1 MRPGATKGRKPAPN
15 VSYRGATSRSPMAQE
30 KPQSAERIIAEHRR
44 AKFDYFIEDTVEA
57 GLALMGSEVK
67 SLRNGE
73 VSLNDAYAEPSKGE
87 LFLQNAHIGVFKPAT
102 TFGHL
107 PLRPRKLLMHRE
119 QIDKWSAKVRERGY
133 SIIPLVIYFKGGKAK
148 VKLGLA
154 RGKKHEDRRQTIKER
169 ETKRELDRAMR
180 PRK

>member
-1 MRPGATKGRKPAPN
+1 
-15 VSYRGATSRSPMAQE
+15 MAQE
-30 KPQSAERIIAEHRR
+30 KPQAAEKIIAEHRR
-44 AKFDYFIEDTVEA
+44 AKFDYFVEDTVEA

-73 VSLNDAYAEPSKGE
+73 VSLNDAYADPHQGE
-87 LFLQNAHIGVFKPAT
+87 LFLRNAHIGVFKPAT

-148 VKLGLA
+148 
-154 RGKKHEDRRQTIKER
+154 
-169 ETKRELDRAMR
+169 
-180 PRK
+180 

>member
-1 MRPGATKGRKPAPN
+1 
-15 VSYRGATSRSPMAQE
+15 MAQE
-30 KPQSAERIIAEHRR
+30 KPQSAERIVTEHRR

-67 SLRNGE
+67 AIRNGE
-73 VSLNDAYAEPSKGE
+73 VSLNDAYAEPDRGE
-87 LFLQNAHIGVFKPAT
+87 LFLKNAHIGAYKPSSAFT
-102 TFGHL
+102 HL
-107 PLRPRKLLMHRE
+107 PLRPRKLLLHRE

-133 SIIPLVIYFKGGKAK
+133 SIIPLVLYFKNGRAK
-148 VKLGLA
+148 VKLGLC